1 MKSTT
6 IVAIILGVLVLISV
20 VQAFQLN
27 SLKNKVVEGSLS
39 VGSSGS
45 KTVVA
50 TSSGDSGKTTASLPA
65 SVKNLPQMVGGC

>member
-1 MKSTT
+1 MKTTT

-27 SLKNKVVEGSLS
+27 GLKTKVAEGQLS
-39 VGSSGS
+39 VGSSDS
-45 KTVVA
+45 KTTVA
-50 TSSGDSGKTTASLPA
+50 TSSGSSGKSTASLPS